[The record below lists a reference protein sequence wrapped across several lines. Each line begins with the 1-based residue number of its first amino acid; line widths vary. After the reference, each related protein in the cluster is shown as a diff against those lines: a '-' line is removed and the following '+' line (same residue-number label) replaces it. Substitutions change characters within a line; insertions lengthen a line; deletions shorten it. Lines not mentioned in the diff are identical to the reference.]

1 MNLHRFVFF
10 KSVESLS
17 YILSIAQRNTFKMKK
32 ITAMLFLVLSVLS
45 IYANEEPKPKKKALR
60 KDAINVY
67 IDADSYMKKE
77 VPFINYVRDIQDADL
92 VVLGTYRPTGSGG
105 GEYTFF
111 VDGRKRF
118 SGVKDTVQFN
128 TYPDETAE
136 EIRQKGV
143 RTLKMG
149 MMKYMIN
156 TPLADFIDIQFTEP
170 IEEEVS
176 IDKWNNWVFTTT
188 LSSGL
193 QGQQSADAR
202 ALNTSINA
210 SRTTN
215 KWRISSGVYYNT
227 STTEYEYGDIKATD
241 KKKDSRVYGDVVK
254 SIGDHWA
261 VGASS
266 DVFKSIYSNYDLG
279 FVAGPA
285 VEYDIYPYSE
295 STRRIFRFYYVL
307 NYAYN
312 NYTDTTVFLKTE
324 ESLWSHRLNASY
336 TNFQNWGTIN
346 FSAGW
351 SNYLHD
357 FSLNRLSIGAYVS
370 VKVAKG
376 LTFDMR
382 GGYSFIHDQ
391 VSLRKG
397 DASLEDILLNR
408 KELSTTYSY
417 GTSIGITYRFG
428 SIYNNVVNPRLDV
441 LF

>member
-1 MNLHRFVFF
+1 MKQFF
-10 KSVESLS
+10 AT
-17 YILSIAQRNTFKMKK
+17 II
-32 ITAMLFLVLSVLS
+32 LVLIS
-45 IYANEEPKPKKKALR
+45 ITLFAEDNPKIKKKALR

-67 IDADSYMKKE
+67 MESADSYMKQE

-92 VVLGTYRPTGSGG
+92 VVLGTYQPTGSGG

-111 VDGRKRF
+111 VEGRNRYA
-118 SGVKDTVQFN
+118 GVRDTVQFN
-128 TYPDETAE
+128 TYPDETDE

-149 MMKYMIN
+149 LMQYMIN
-156 TPLADFIDIQFTEP
+156 TPLSKFIDIQFTEP

-176 IDKWNNWVFTTT
+176 TDKWNNWIFTTN
-188 LSSGL
+188 LNASFM
-193 QGQQSADAR
+193 GQQSANVR
-202 ALNTSINA
+202 ALQSSISA
-210 SRTTN
+210 GRTT
-215 KWRISSGVYYNT
+215 KDWRINTGVYYNT
-227 STTEYEYGDIKATD
+227 SKTDYDYGDYVATD
-241 KKKDSRVYGDVVK
+241 KREDSRVYGDVVK
-254 SIGDHWA
+254 SIGQHWA
-261 VGASS
+261 LGISS

-285 VEYDIYPYSE
+285 IEYDIFPYSE
-295 STRRIFRFYYVL
+295 STRRIFRFYYIL
-307 NYAYN
+307 NYNYS

-324 ESLWSHRLNASY
+324 ESLWAQQLSGSY

-357 FSLNRLSIGAYVS
+357 FSLNRFSVGAYVN
-370 VKVAKG
+370 VKIAKG
-376 LTFDMR
+376 LTFNMQ
-382 GGYSFIHDQ
+382 GGYAFIHDQ

-397 DASLEDILLNR
+397 DASIEDVLLNR

-417 GTSIGITYRFG
+417 QTRIGITYRFG